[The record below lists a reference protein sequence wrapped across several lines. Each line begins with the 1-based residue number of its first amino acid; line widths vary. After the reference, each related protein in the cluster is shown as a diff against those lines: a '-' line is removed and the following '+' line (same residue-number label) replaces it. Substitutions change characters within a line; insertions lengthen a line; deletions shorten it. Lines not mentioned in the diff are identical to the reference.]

1 MTKLKQKDIRRLMGT
16 KRKMIAVD
24 QPTHTAVLEY
34 LESIKQSTGLKI
46 TFSSFN
52 NAALFEKIQRDKHKN
67 IIR

>member
-1 MTKLKQKDIRRLMGT
+1 
-16 KRKMIAVD
+16 MIAVD